1 MNRLALKKNSTMMR
15 KARIRK
21 KVIGTS
27 DRPRLS
33 VSISLLHVTAQIID
47 DSKGKTLLYVTT
59 VGSKQASK
67 NLTDRATWVGT
78 ELAKR
83 AKTAKL
89 KNIVFD
95 RNGRIYHGRIK
106 ALAEAARAGGMEF

>member
-1 MNRLALKKNSTMMR
+1 MNRLDKKRSNAIMR
-15 KARIRK
+15 KLRIRK

-27 DRPRLS
+27 ERPRLS
-33 VSISLLHVTAQIID
+33 VSISMQHVTAQIID
-47 DSKGKTLLYVTT
+47 DSKSSTLLYVTT
-59 VGSKQASK
+59 VGTKQPSK
-67 NLTDRATWVGT
+67 NLTERAVWVGN

-89 KNIVFD
+89 KVVVFD